1 MKEPLDEWIEIKGN
15 YTWFE
20 YKSNLF
26 NKIKEKINMR
36 KQEIE
41 FRDPVVQSV
50 VNKFVGR
57 SDVGFA
63 KYGVTMREDRSDIYV
78 WLNHLQ
84 EELMDAT
91 LYLQRLKE
99 EISDLREEKALI
111 NELNEIDIIDEF
123 VFLPKKK
130 EKKVKQK
137 KSSESK
143 LGRGDHFNF
152 TIDEPNHKDWKDIL
166 NESPLY
172 NISEF
177 FRPTCTTTTMPDAQ
191 DK

>member
-1 MKEPLDEWIEIKGN
+1 
-15 YTWFE
+15 
-20 YKSNLF
+20 
-26 NKIKEKINMR
+26 MR

-50 VNKFVGR
+50 VNKFVDR

-63 KYGVTMREDRSDIYV
+63 KYKMTLRDDQSDVFV

-123 VFLPKKK
+123 IFIPKKK
-130 EKKVKQK
+130 EKKMKRK
-137 KSSESK
+137 KSSGPK
-143 LGRGDHFNF
+143 LGRGDHFTF
-152 TIDEPNHKDWKDIL
+152 TIDEPKYQRTLSAYASGHLDLHPEDND
-166 NESPLY
+166 
-172 NISEF
+172 
-177 FRPTCTTTTMPDAQ
+177 
-191 DK
+191 